1 MTNRTDYENDDDE
14 DEHDLCVRE
23 PDHDSSGP
31 RAQEKNYTILSE
43 SDIRARQD
51 RDIHTLSAVLS
62 ISPEASAALLS
73 HHNWCLTTVC
83 DSWYLD
89 NPAIQATCVDN
100 DHLARSYVDN
110 KKNIKWCPAPGGC
123 RYAVEFVN
131 DNNDDGPFEVTC
143 ACSHRFCWN
152 CCEEAHRPVD
162 CVTAAMW
169 AAKNLDEAQNVE
181 WWLPLNPKA
190 CPKCGVPV
198 KKRDGCMRVA
208 CARGPW
214 CAHEFCWLCLR
225 EWSAH
230 GGPCNGFEERQR
242 RRAVPRSRW
251 MVARVT
257 FERYA
262 HYFERWSVHDAS
274 MAKARL
280 DFARLGERQDVQD
293 CGFVLD
299 AWMVIVEC
307 RRVLKWSYV
316 YGYYVLAHEEEE
328 EEEGKK
334 KKKRGLFEF
343 LQGAAETELERLHK
357 LVEVDLWALVEAEGR
372 CEGFLDFHEEI
383 VKLTRVTRSHF
394 ENLVRAV
401 EKGLEM

>member
-1 MTNRTDYENDDDE
+1 MTNTTDYENHDDDDDDDE
-14 DEHDLCVRE
+14 DESDLSVRE
-23 PDHDSSGP
+23 PDHDSSGL

-43 SDIRARQD
+43 SDIRARQEH
-51 RDIHTLSAVLS
+51 DIHTLSAILS
-62 ISPEASAALLS
+62 ISPAASAALLS

-83 DSWYLD
+83 DSSYLD
-89 NPAIQATCVDN
+89 NPAIPAACVND
-100 DHLARSYVDN
+100 DHLARSY
-110 KKNIKWCPAPGGC
+110 
-123 RYAVEFVN
+123 AVELV
-131 DNNDDGPFEVTC
+131 NDDGPFEVTC

-162 CVTAAMW
+162 CVTAVMW
-169 AAKNLDEAQNVE
+169 AAKNLDEVQNVE

-190 CPKCGVPV
+190 CPKCGMPV
-198 KKRDGCMRVA
+198 EKRDGCMRVA

-225 EWSAH
+225 EWSVH
-230 GGPCNGFEERQR
+230 GGPCNGFEGRRR
-242 RRAVPRSRW
+242 RRALPRSRW

-262 HYFERWSVHDAS
+262 HYFERWSVNDAS
-274 MAKARL
+274 MAKAQSN
-280 DFARLGERQDVQD
+280 FARLRERQDVQD

-299 AWMVIVEC
+299 AWMGIVEC
-307 RRVLKWSYV
+307 RRVLKWSYA
-316 YGYYVLAHEEEE
+316 YGYYLLAQEEEE
-328 EEEGKK
+328 EEEGKKK

-357 LVEVDLWALVEAEGR
+357 LAEVDLQAFMDAEGR
-372 CEGFLDFHEEI
+372 CEGFLDFREEI